1 MKSAR
6 EAFISHGSLR
16 HKGRAIA
23 HPKHHQRITLYP
35 TGTKVQKT
43 SEKKHKKGRVIDTQ
57 PFNLYS
63 V

>member
-6 EAFISHGSLR
+6 EALNSHGSLR

-35 TGTKVQKT
+35 TGAKVRKMP
-43 SEKKHKKGRVIDTQ
+43 EK
-57 PFNLYS
+57 
-63 V
+63 